1 MLDRAAMA
9 KLLRSRQPGHSLPQ
23 PFYADADLYARDPAK
38 FTRASDA
45 LATRQAALT
54 AAEEEW
60 LRLEELREAGGA

>member
-1 MLDRAAMA
+1 MDRLAAEIG
-9 KLLRSRQPGHSLPQ
+9 KLEGLL
-23 PFYADADLYARDPAK
+23 ADADLYARDPAK